1 MSELPTERAQPIE
14 RLVVSSNDRISG
26 RGEIAREPV
35 FPMAK
40 ELKAR

>member
-14 RLVVSSNDRISG
+14 RLWASSNDRISE

-35 FPMAK
+35 FTMAK